1 MYVRKSQFFPHPH
14 QNYAQKVITVPIR
27 DILPGWVRIRDS
39 HPPNSILS
47 SAFTQEGCTCRQEF
61 LAHLCILLKLGPH
74 TALHDMFAVLLPEGA
89 YLCILLEG
97 VLSCQSFHLRRI
109 SCAQNFFKEIEPMAR
124 KHLLRHHVLL
134 DTGVVVTCIGERG
147 EIPIAEG
154 GVWIGNEVETNDVA
168 CNNLLPSL
176 FPNL

>member
-1 MYVRKSQFFPHPH
+1 
-14 QNYAQKVITVPIR
+14 
-27 DILPGWVRIRDS
+27 
-39 HPPNSILS
+39 
-47 SAFTQEGCTCRQEF
+47 
-61 LAHLCILLKLGPH
+61 
-74 TALHDMFAVLLPEGA
+74 MFAVLLPEGA

-97 VLSCQSFHLRRI
+97 VLSGQPFHLRRI
-109 SCAQNFFKEIEPMAR
+109 GCAQNLFKEIEPMAR

-134 DTGVVVTCIGERG
+134 DTDVVVTCIGERG

-176 FPNL
+176 FPNLQRHDFLYNYILQLGDHL